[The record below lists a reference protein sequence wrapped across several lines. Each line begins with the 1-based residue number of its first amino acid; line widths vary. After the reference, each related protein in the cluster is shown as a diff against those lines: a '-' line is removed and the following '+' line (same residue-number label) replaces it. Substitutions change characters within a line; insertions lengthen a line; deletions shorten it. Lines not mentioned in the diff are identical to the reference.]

1 MKFYIASKLENH
13 ERVRKLA
20 RLLKNSGWV
29 QTYDWTSQDLGKD
42 MDMETLRL
50 IGEKEY
56 QGVMQADIVIVLTP
70 QGRGTHTEFGM
81 AIALDKII
89 YLCHDDDTYFKC
101 DDNTSSFYW
110 LPKVNHLVGN
120 TEYIASELL
129 RIWGIF
135 QGET

>member
-13 ERVRKLA
+13 ERVRKLSK
-20 RLLKNSGWV
+20 LLKNSGWV

-42 MDMETLRL
+42 KDMETLRL
-50 IGEKEY
+50 IGENEY

-81 AIALDKII
+81 AIALNKII

-110 LPKVNHLVGN
+110 LPKVNHLVGD

-129 RIWGIF
+129 RILKN
-135 QGET
+135 

>member
-1 MKFYIASKLENH
+1 MKFYIASKLKNH

>member
-20 RLLKNSGWV
+20 KLLKNSGWV

-42 MDMETLRL
+42 TDMETLRL
-50 IGEKEY
+50 IGENEY

-81 AIALDKII
+81 AIALNKII

-129 RIWGIF
+129 RISKS
-135 QGET
+135 

>member
-42 MDMETLRL
+42 TDMETLRL
-50 IGEKEY
+50 IGENEY

-81 AIALDKII
+81 AIALNKII

-110 LPKVNHLVGN
+110 LPKVNHLVGD
-120 TEYIASELL
+120 TEYIASELIRL
-129 RIWGIF
+129 SKS
-135 QGET
+135 